1 MLGILVGFR
10 MTREELRSG
19 VHTLIPASLVTAI
32 LVFSV
37 VGSALVV
44 VHLTSIDI
52 VTALFAAA
60 PGGLT
65 KMSVVSVGF
74 SADEVAVTNHS
85 ATGPGPSGPGG
96 DQHAAEKV
104 RV

>member
-1 MLGILVGFR
+1 

-44 VHLTSIDI
+44 VHLTCIDI